1 MTCKNCKNSFEG
13 DFCNNCGQSFK
24 VKRINSKY
32 LIDEIPNSV
41 FQINSGII
49 FTIKELFTRPGH
61 SIREFIKGKRKS
73 HYKPLAFL
81 LITSTI
87 YVLSAYLFDRNTLL
101 VEFISG
107 LKVSMKERDLNSAL
121 NTLNFISKNQTYIT
135 VLILPLFSLA
145 SYLVFI
151 KSKYNYFEHLI
162 INFYVTGQ
170 QFIIYSIL
178 SFIFVQDNFLEII
191 PIVIGIIYSYWTYN
205 QFFENNKTIKNI
217 ILITLTYLLY
227 ILQFLIFI
235 FIFIMG
241 GILMLRL

>member
-13 DFCNNCGQSFK
+13 NFCNNCGQSFK

-32 LIDEIPNSV
+32 LIDEIPNNV
-41 FQINSGII
+41 FQINRGII

-87 YVLSAYLFDRNTLL
+87 YALSAHLFDRNTFW

-107 LKVSMKERDLNSAL
+107 LKVPMKELDDNSLL

-135 VLILPLFSLA
+135 VSILPLFSLA
-145 SYLVFI
+145 SYVAFI

-162 INFYVTGQ
+162 INFYVAGQ
-170 QFIIYSIL
+170 QFIIYFIL

-191 PIVIGIIYSYWTYN
+191 PVVIGIIYNYWTYN
-205 QFFENNKTIKNI
+205 QLFENNKNIKNI
-217 ILITLTYLLY
+217 ILITLSYLLY
-227 ILQFLIFI
+227 ILQLLI

-241 GILMLRL
+241 VILVLRE